1 MVSDGI
7 GVGGELMWCY
17 RDLDHMIGM
26 IGLVV
31 ARDGENMQRQRE
43 VRRRRRRRQR
53 PAAAAK
59 AAAKAAAGPRW
70 QPRCRARHHRRRGEQ
85 GRRKRYDWSTGTGH
99 ARAQQG
105 TRVVRRCL
113 ARRVSRSHQA
123 RAACAWR
130 RAERNRCG
138 PTSIHSLVHSRGHA
152 ERPAFWRPLT
162 WELPHSRAPVF
173 GLGVF
178 VCALLGVSPR
188 DRGLLP
194 LANVNMNTHK

>member
-1 MVSDGI
+1 MVSDGM

-31 ARDGENMQRQRE
+31 ARDGENVQRQRE

-85 GRRKRYDWSTGTGH
+85 GRRRRYDRSTGTGH

-105 TRVVRRCL
+105 T
-113 ARRVSRSHQA
+113 SRALEWSGGA
-123 RAACAWR
+123 
-130 RAERNRCG
+130 
-138 PTSIHSLVHSRGHA
+138 SRGGCDVRIRLGRHA
-152 ERPAFWRPLT
+152 HGEGPGATAAGQPLFIRLFIRSGMLSDPPFGGH
-162 WELPHSRAPVF
+162 LPGNSRTREHLCLVLVCLSAPSS
-173 GLGVF
+173 
-178 VCALLGVSPR
+178 VCLHGTGASCR
-188 DRGLLP
+188 WQ
-194 LANVNMNTHK
+194 M